1 MTTPVFLPCLGIVSP
16 LGHGKRANA
25 NGLFAGSTTGIV
37 RRTDLVPGEA
47 AVVGAV
53 PELPLPPFRASGR
66 FRSPTHRLLEMAHGE
81 IEGDVA
87 AAIRRYGAAR
97 VAVVI
102 GTSTS
107 GIAAMDTALAARDA
121 GGAWPDGFDWH
132 VEELGGVAEYAAEL
146 AGARGLAFAVSTAC
160 SSSANALGSARRLI
174 ETGMADAVLV
184 GGVDAL
190 SRMTVAGFRALQL
203 TAPGPCR
210 PLSVNRDGINVGEGA
225 ALFLMTA
232 EPAPVSLRGVGASTD
247 AYHISAPDPSGRGAI
262 AAMAEALDEAGV
274 APQGLTYINLHGTGT
289 ALNDAMEAAAI
300 GGLVGTGVPCGST
313 KGMTGHTLGAAG
325 AIEAAFLWLALSREF
340 GDERLPP
347 HVWDDAP
354 DPALPP
360 LRLVRP
366 GDRRPSGAACMLSN
380 SFAFGGSNCA
390 LVLGTDD

>member
-1 MTTPVFLPCLGIVSP
+1 MTMSVFLPCLGIVSP

-25 NGLFAGSTTGIV
+25 SGMFAGSTAGIV
-37 RRTDLVPGEA
+37 RRLDLIPGETA
-47 AVVGAV
+47 FVGAV
-53 PELPLPPFRASGR
+53 PAGPLPPSRAADR
-66 FRSPTHRLLEMAHGE
+66 FRSPTHRLLEMAFGE
-81 IEGDVA
+81 IANDVA
-87 AAIRRYGAAR
+87 AAIRRYDAAR

-107 GIAAMDTALAARDA
+107 GIAEMDLALAARDA
-121 GGAWPDGFDWH
+121 DGAWPTGFDWH
-132 VEELGGVAEYAAEL
+132 VEELGSVAEYTAEL
-146 AGARGLAFAVSTAC
+146 AGARGPAFVISTAC
-160 SSSANALGSARRLI
+160 SSSANALASARNLI
-174 ETGMADAVLV
+174 ATGIADAVLV
-184 GGVDAL
+184 GGADAL
-190 SRMTVAGFRALQL
+190 SRMTVAGFRSLQL

-232 EPAPVSLRGVGASTD
+232 EPAAVSLRGVGASTD
-247 AYHISAPDPSGRGAI
+247 AYHISAPDPSGRGATT
-262 AAMAEALDEAGV
+262 AMTEALAEAGV
-274 APQGLTYINLHGTGT
+274 APEALAYINLHGTGT

-300 GGLVGTGVPCGST
+300 GALVGAEVPCGST

-340 GDERLPP
+340 GGERLPP

-366 GDRRPSGAACMLSN
+366 GDRRRPGPASMLSN

-390 LVLGTDD
+390 LVLGADG